1 MDRRLAP
8 RFTVHLP
15 ISFLGYNLTG
25 EGIVVNL
32 SLGGC
37 AVESEQNIQQWK
49 YLTLRIFMPDQD
61 APLVV
66 DRAQARSSRRRRLLV
81 LEFLAMQPQEQARLR
96 HFVSTLVHAGR
107 STGTEMILVVE
118 DDPTV
123 RAYVREVLTVS
134 GYQVLEAA
142 HSEEALRLCSSHAG
156 AIHLLLTDVVM
167 PGING
172 RRLAELV
179 AAVRPETQVLFMSGY
194 PKHATIRPGSQDG
207 RATLLQKP
215 LAPDQV
221 RRTVRE
227 VLDTPREGTA

>member
-15 ISFLGYNLTG
+15 IAFSGDSLTG

-37 AVESEQNIQQWK
+37 AVESEQKVQQWK

-66 DRAQARSSRRRRLLV
+66 DRAQVRPPRRQLLP

-118 DDPTV
+118 DDPPV

-142 HSEEALRLCSSHAG
+142 HSEEALRLCSSHTG
-156 AIHLLLTDVVM
+156 AIHLLLTDVVL

-172 RRLAELV
+172 WRLAELV

-194 PKHATIRPGSQDG
+194 PKHATIRQGSQDE

-215 LAPDQV
+215 LAPAQLTRAV
-221 RRTVRE
+221 HE
-227 VLDTPREGTA
+227 VLDTPRGATA